1 MNENVPPLTLAEAS
15 AMVAAAQAHAAT
27 LAVPY
32 SIAVVDGGGH
42 LLHFVRA
49 DGGVA
54 GCVELAINKAH
65 TAVMF
70 GQPTDALGVLAQPAA
85 PLFGIQHALAGRA
98 VVFGGG
104 IPIRVDGRLVGA
116 IGASAGTVEQD
127 VAVARS
133 GVRAL
138 LDTSV
143 ASQRRSPS
151 S

>member
-1 MNENVPPLTLAEAS
+1 MDTSTTPITLAEATV
-15 AMVAAAQAHAAT
+15 MLTAAQAHAAT
-27 LAVPY
+27 LGVPY

-42 LLHFVRA
+42 LLCFARA

-70 GQPTDALGVLAQPAA
+70 GQSTEALAALAQPAA

-104 IPIRVDGRLVGA
+104 IPIHSNGRLVGA
-116 IGASAGTVEQD
+116 IGASAGTIEQD
-127 VAVARS
+127 IAVARS

-138 LDTSV
+138 LDM
-143 ASQRRSPS
+143 ARPA
-151 S
+151 